1 MTSVGEQIFLFGS
14 PVDEPMPGLM
24 EVLAYA
30 DLMLSGSLIFALVV
44 LVGILG
50 FYWEAVY
57 PMAVWGANKLT
68 QVTCGVA
75 SKAGW
80 LLKELL
86 SARSYGDLKA
96 MIGKAEAILA
106 MAISQSLVGRVVS
119 GIIDFYFPGDCPAK
133 TIIRM
138 GSTFIAYMAAD
149 VFVFPFVSHC
159 FTGICDAIS
168 VVVFDTRDYYPDML
182 PEIPHADIVSG
193 VALCLLLLFVGAF
206 WFFSET
212 ESSGPVSHKPSS
224 ASSPATP
231 TEGNK
236 AQEPAQPAANPTIT
250 SPSTSTNT
258 SSSAAAAAASTS
270 SSPSILLPLPTFR
283 DMHSALTS
291 CKSALRKEKATV
303 KEAEQ
308 EIKRQC
314 VEKEELRQAL
324 IQKDYQLRVARKNLK
339 STAVQQDGKVQV
351 LKGEVA
357 RLNGDLD
364 FQTEKTFRVERK
376 VAELQ
381 ARLEQ
386 PALDQALVSQ
396 AVLKEQSFEAENCA
410 ASGNSEREAY
420 LMEQLELKSQTEDRL
435 RSEFESLRA
444 GMQREIEKIRVQY
457 SQEALTS
464 VNEAKQM
471 LSTSEEIFQK
481 QLHAATEDAKAKASL
496 VKDLDDQIMWL
507 KGQVLGEQSDKS
519 DLVKEV
525 KDLKEQIQELK
536 ETNLELEL
544 LVSAEPAQPAVS
556 KPEPTAEEDQPILA
570 RLGAP
575 NPQDVGHELMRQSAE
590 ALAAQQRVQFEH
602 QIQEREATI
611 KDLRSQVSDGQKHV
625 QITTNNIERANKTIQ
640 DLNAELKAC
649 REQGASQ
656 QQDAD
661 DGKAAELSRQLGAS
675 REEAE
680 ANRLEA
686 ARAIEHIKM
695 LEGQMREA
703 LMREAQMKAQMQAQ
717 TQPDDQ
723 KITPM
728 KSSNRGSI
736 ATKLEQANVKIVTQG
751 NTISDLRKR
760 IAQLEAGQTQ

>member
-86 SARSYGDLKA
+86 SIRSYGDLKA

-236 AQEPAQPAANPTIT
+236 AQEPAQPATNPTIT

-270 SSPSILLPLPTFR
+270 SPSILLPLQTFR
-283 DMHSALTS
+283 DMHSALKS

-308 EIKRQC
+308 EIKRQS
-314 VEKEELRQAL
+314 VEKEALRQAL
-324 IQKDYQLRVARKNLK
+324 IQKDYQLRVARNNLK

-396 AVLKEQSFEAENCA
+396 AVLEEQSFEAENCS

-444 GMQREIEKIRVQY
+444 GMQSEIERIRVQY

-464 VNEAKQM
+464 MNETKQM
-471 LSTSEEIFQK
+471 LSKSEEILQK
-481 QLHAATEDAKAKASL
+481 QLHAATEDAKAKASM
-496 VKDLDDQIMWL
+496 VKDLDEQIIWL
-507 KGQVLGEQSDKS
+507 KAEVLGEQSDNS
-519 DLVKEV
+519 DLVQEV

-544 LVSAEPAQPAVS
+544 LASAEPAQPAVS

-575 NPQDVGHELMRQSAE
+575 NPQDVGHELMRKSAE
-590 ALAAQQRVQFEH
+590 TLAAQQRVDFERR
-602 QIQEREATI
+602 IQEREATI
-611 KDLRSQVSDGQKHV
+611 KDLRSQVSDGEKHV

-649 REQGASQ
+649 REQGVSQ

-686 ARAIEHIKM
+686 VRALEHIKM
-695 LEGQMREA
+695 LEVQMREA

-717 TQPDDQ
+717 MQPDDQ

-736 ATKLEQANVKIVTQG
+736 ATKLEQARVEIVTQG

-760 IAQLEAGQTQ
+760 IAQLEAGQAQ